1 MLRTLKRTSGG
12 TWSAIWRGARARG
25 SKGGA
30 GPMMMGVTAR
40 RESASAGD
48 WKNWGSTSG
57 GGARPGAGLW
67 FVRFLRYQVGL
78 KLI

>member
-1 MLRTLKRTSGG
+1 MVSHMEGG
-12 TWSAIWRGARARG
+12 
-25 SKGGA
+25 KGGA

-40 RESASAGD
+40 RESASA
-48 WKNWGSTSG
+48 GSTSG